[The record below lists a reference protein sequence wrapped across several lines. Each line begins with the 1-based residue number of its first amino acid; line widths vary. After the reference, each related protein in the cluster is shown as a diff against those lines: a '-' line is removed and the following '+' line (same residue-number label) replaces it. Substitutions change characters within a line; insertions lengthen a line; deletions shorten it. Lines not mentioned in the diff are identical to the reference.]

1 MRLEGLVRLEFCQ
14 GSFYVADAG
23 YAEHPRPERCGMRE
37 AFAIPAEMFAHAS
50 ELLSAP
56 VRFKLFGMFEKDLKS
71 G

>member
-1 MRLEGLVRLEFCQ
+1 MPLEDLMRVEFCQ

-23 YAEHPRPERCGMRE
+23 YPEHPRPERCGMGE
-37 AFAIPAEMFAHAS
+37 PFAIPAEMFAHAS

-56 VRFKLFGMFEKDLKS
+56 GRFKLFGVFEKDLKS